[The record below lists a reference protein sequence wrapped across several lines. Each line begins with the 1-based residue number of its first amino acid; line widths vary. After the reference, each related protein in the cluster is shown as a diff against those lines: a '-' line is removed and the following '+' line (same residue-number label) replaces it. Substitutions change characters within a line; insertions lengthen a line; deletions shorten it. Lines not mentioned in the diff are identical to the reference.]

1 MERWQ
6 FLTAIIVAIFG
17 STGFWGWLSQRKASN
32 KTILEEIRSL
42 RQALDDEKK
51 EREQETVSNMRWF
64 LLTFAQEC
72 RKGEVHNK
80 EQWTFALNRAK
91 QYESFCK
98 KHGID
103 NGVIEAD
110 TGYIRDLY
118 QQLSKEHKL

>member
-6 FLTAIIVAIFG
+6 FLTAIIAAIFG

-32 KTILEEIRSL
+32 KTILEELRSL

-64 LLTFAQEC
+64 LLSFAQEC
-72 RKGEVHNK
+72 RKGEIHNK

-98 KHGID
+98 KHSID

-110 TGYIRDLY
+110 TGYIRSLY
-118 QQLSKEHKL
+118 QELSKEHKL